1 MLVFLSKLLGY
12 IGNSG
17 ILFELITWVRH
28 VHDVGKVNLVQT
40 SSGLL
45 LQIDAIE
52 VRLLPSS
59 IALPPKNLFP
69 LLKHRF
75 HKSFNFLDHNTVHS
89 LWFLQLGD
97 SLL

>member
-1 MLVFLSKLLGY
+1 MFIFLGKLLGY

-28 VHDVGKVNLVQT
+28 VHDVGKIDFVQT
-40 SSGLL
+40 PSGLL

-52 VRLLPSS
+52 VRLPPSS
-59 IALPPKNLFP
+59 VALPPKNLLP
-69 LLKHRF
+69 LLKHGF
-75 HKSFNFLDHNTVHS
+75 HKGFNLLDHNTIHS
-89 LWFLQLGD
+89 LWFLQLSD